1 MDEMRALVDR
11 LNQYRDAYYNK
22 NESPVS
28 DQEYDRL
35 FDQLARLE
43 AETGIVYADSPTAT
57 VGYQAVS
64 KLTKV
69 THNHPLLSL
78 GKTTDI
84 REFCDYFEGKPM
96 NLMAKMDGLTAS
108 IVYRQGQ
115 LVRAESRGNGEVGED
130 ITHTARTFANLPQ
143 RIPFPGELI
152 VDGECIIDYPTFRNI
167 IRQEQTDYKNPRNL
181 VSGTVRQLDSRVA
194 ARRGVKFIAWKLYAA
209 SDENGV
215 PLADTGTYSAAFA
228 LLAKLGFSV
237 VPHVSL
243 ENRYPDGES
252 RREAMETE
260 MEALQQDCAALGYP
274 IDGLVGSFDDVA
286 YGLGLGSTGHHP
298 KHSLAF
304 KFYQDRNETVLRDIE
319 WSTNRTGQVN
329 PVAIFDPVEIDGT
342 TVSRASLNNV
352 SIVKELELGLG
363 DTITVIKANQ
373 IIPMV
378 TDNLTRS
385 GGYVFPTACGS
396 CGKPLELR
404 CDNGREML
412 YCVNPGC
419 PAIRLDQIA
428 YFVSRDAMNIMGL
441 SQERLKMLMEQGFVR
456 DFADIYHLDAHR
468 EALMEMERF
477 GQDSVDNLLSAID
490 VSRSCRM
497 SNVLTAI
504 GIPTIGKNNA
514 KILAAQ
520 CAGEGNPLERFLTM
534 AKENYDWTV
543 LDGFGQVMSSAIN
556 QFVAENEG
564 RIRPLLPVLNIAPE
578 QPRAA
583 GGLGGKAFCITG
595 KLLHFPNRDALVA
608 EIEARGGKVVSGVS
622 AKTDYLITNDK
633 DSGSS
638 KNQKAAKFGTRILS
652 EEDFLALCREQP

>member
-108 IVYRQGQ
+108 IVYRRGQ

-152 VDGECIIDYPTFRNI
+152 VDGECIIDYPTFRKI
-167 IRQEQTDYKNPRNL
+167 IQQEQTDYKNPRNL

-215 PLADTGTYSAAFA
+215 PLADTQTYSAAFA
-228 LLAKLGFSV
+228 LLARLGFSV
-237 VPHVSL
+237 VPHVTL

-385 GGYVFPTACGS
+385 GGYVFPTVCGS

-477 GQDSVDNLLSAID
+477 GQDSVDNLLSAIE

-534 AKENYDWTV
+534 AKDNYDWTV
-543 LDGFGQVMSSAIN
+543 LEGFGQVMSSAIN
-556 QFVAENEG
+556 QFVAENES

-583 GGLGGKAFCITG
+583 GALEGKAFCITG

-608 EIEARGGKVVSGVS
+608 EIEAQGGKVVSGVS

-652 EEDFLALCREQP
+652 EEEFLALCREQP